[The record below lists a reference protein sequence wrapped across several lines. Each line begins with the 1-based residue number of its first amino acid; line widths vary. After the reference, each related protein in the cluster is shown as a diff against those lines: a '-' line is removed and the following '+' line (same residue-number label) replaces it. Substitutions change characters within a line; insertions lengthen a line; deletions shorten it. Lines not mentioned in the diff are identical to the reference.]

1 MPTAS
6 RRWPSSKGC
15 PMADQTRLQELSAAG
30 VSVWIDSLSREM
42 LDSGQLAALIAA
54 DSVVGVTSNP
64 TIFQKAMAEGDL
76 YDDQLRAVA
85 ATTDDSVEVFFALAM
100 GDIRGACDL
109 MRPVWERTNG
119 IDGFVSL
126 EVDPTLAYEREQTF
140 EQALRFSK
148 EVDRPNLYV
157 KIPATE
163 PGLGAIED
171 CIAKGVS
178 INVTL
183 IFSLERYAAVAEAYL
198 RGLERLVA
206 GGGDARKVLSV
217 ASFFV
222 SRVDTEAD
230 KRLEEVGR
238 TDLQG
243 KLAVANAKLAYQHY
257 LDVFYDGRWD
267 FLARKGARPQRC
279 LWASTSAKNP
289 AYRDVI
295 YVEELIGPDTV
306 NTMPLETVRAFQD
319 HGEVKTGSL
328 LAGIAEANA
337 LLADL
342 AAAGVDY
349 DDVVATLE
357 AEGVQKFADS
367 FAELQDG
374 IRAKVGSLATA

>member
-1 MPTAS
+1 
-6 RRWPSSKGC
+6 
-15 PMADQTRLQELSAAG
+15 MADSSRLQELSDAG

-42 LDSGQLAALIAA
+42 LHSGALAALMAD
-54 DSVVGVTSNP
+54 DSVVGMTSNP
-64 TIFQKAMAEGDL
+64 TIFQKALAEGDL
-76 YDDQLRAVA
+76 YDAQLREVA
-85 ATTDDSVEVFFALAM
+85 ATTDDAVEIFFALAAD
-100 GDIRGACDL
+100 DIREACDL
-109 MRPVWERTNG
+109 MRPVWDRTDG
-119 IDGFVSL
+119 IDGYVSL
-126 EVDPTLAYEREQTF
+126 EVDPTLAYEREKTF

-206 GGGDARKVLSV
+206 AGGDPGKVLSV

-230 KRLEEVGR
+230 KRLEAIGR
-238 TDLQG
+238 SDLQG

-257 LDVFYDGRWD
+257 LDVFGDDRWAY
-267 FLARKGARPQRC
+267 LAGKGARPQRC

-319 HGEVKTGSL
+319 HGEVKHGSL
-328 LAGIAEANA
+328 TAGIDEANA
-337 LLADL
+337 LLAAL

-367 FAELQDG
+367 FVELLDG

>member
-1 MPTAS
+1 
-6 RRWPSSKGC
+6 
-15 PMADQTRLQELSAAG
+15 MADQSRLQELSAAG

-42 LDSGQLAALIAA
+42 LDSGQLAALMAD

-64 TIFQKAMAEGDL
+64 TIFQKALAEGDL
-76 YDDQLRAVA
+76 YDEQLREVA
-85 ATTDDSVEVFFALAM
+85 ATTDDTVEVFFALAM
-100 GDIRGACDL
+100 DDIREACDL
-109 MRPVWERTNG
+109 MRPVWERTAG
-119 IDGFVSL
+119 IDGYVSL

-206 GGGDARKVLSV
+206 GGGDASKVLSV

-230 KRLEEVGR
+230 KRLEALGR

-257 LDVFYDGRWD
+257 LDVFGDDRWAY
-267 FLARKGARPQRC
+267 LAGKGARPQRC

-319 HGEVKTGSL
+319 HGEVKHDSL
-328 LAGIAEANA
+328 DAGIDEANA

-367 FAELQDG
+367 FVELLDG

>member
-1 MPTAS
+1 
-6 RRWPSSKGC
+6 
-15 PMADQTRLQELSAAG
+15 MAD
-30 VSVWIDSLSREM
+30 
-42 LDSGQLAALIAA
+42 

-64 TIFQKAMAEGDL
+64 TIFQKALAEGDL
-76 YDDQLRAVA
+76 YDEQLREVA
-85 ATTDDSVEVFFALAM
+85 ATTDDTVEIFFALAM
-100 GDIRGACDL
+100 DDIREACDL
-109 MRPVWERTNG
+109 MHPVWERTDG
-119 IDGFVSL
+119 IDGYVSL

-140 EQALRFSK
+140 EQACGSARRSTG
-148 EVDRPNLYV
+148 PNLYV

-206 GGGDARKVLSV
+206 GGGDPQQGAVRRELL
-217 ASFFV
+217 
-222 SRVDTEAD
+222 
-230 KRLEEVGR
+230 RLPRRHRGGQAPR
-238 TDLQG
+238 
-243 KLAVANAKLAYQHY
+243 
-257 LDVFYDGRWD
+257 
-267 FLARKGARPQRC
+267 GARPHRPAGQARGREREAR
-279 LWASTSAKNP
+279 LPALPRRVRRRPLGVSRPQGRASAALPVGVDLGQEPRLPRRDLRRGADRPRHRQHDAARDGARVPGSRRGEAATAST
-289 AYRDVI
+289 
-295 YVEELIGPDTV
+295 
-306 NTMPLETVRAFQD
+306 
-319 HGEVKTGSL
+319 
-328 LAGIAEANA
+328 AGIDEANA

-367 FAELQDG
+367 FVELLDG

>member
-1 MPTAS
+1 
-6 RRWPSSKGC
+6 
-15 PMADQTRLQELSAAG
+15 MADNSRLQELSDEG

-42 LDSGQLAALIAA
+42 LDSGQLASLIAD

-64 TIFQKAMAEGDL
+64 TIFQKALAEGDL
-76 YDDQLRAVA
+76 YDEQLREVA
-85 ATTDDSVEVFFALAM
+85 ATTDDTVEVFFALAM
-100 GDIRGACDL
+100 DDIREACDL
-109 MRPVWERTNG
+109 MRPVWERTAG
-119 IDGFVSL
+119 IDGYVSL

-206 GGGDARKVLSV
+206 GGGDASKVISV

-230 KRLEEVGR
+230 KRLEALGR
-238 TDLQG
+238 SDLQG

-257 LDVFYDGRWD
+257 LDVFGDDRWAY
-267 FLARKGARPQRC
+267 LAGKGARPQRC

-319 HGEVKTGSL
+319 HGEVKRSSL
-328 LAGIAEANA
+328 TAEIDEANA

-367 FAELQDG
+367 FAELLDG